1 MATASKRL
9 IAYFL
14 SFLGFDRYAYP
25 SLSLRNVGSFYSSKS
40 SSSTLCESTSSS
52 SSSSF
57 MTDSTLF
64 VNTGKHD
71 MYENEDG
78 MGVTVMSYDA
88 WTLQSLLANLPK
100 VSLCNII
107 ATTAAQY
114 PKIMRLVEDQ
124 RPLKD
129 NKSSDV
135 RWPYFASFCDMNV
148 SYMQDDDPNDIVTM
162 HCRELEA
169 IRVRA
174 HTIVHSMDHQRPSE
188 RFANEVTVSQEL
200 ERLVRLCTNT
210 LHTAS
215 QGYTLIAMIGLSIVA
230 SEALEG
236 VSMTK
241 RHVFSDA
248 LLGRVLILEMA
259 SILKNYKAPPRELQ
273 PTRLFQAAFPDQQ
286 DDFGL
291 AGFVQLVTEVCARLA
306 QYDLTWQYRQEYDSV
321 PSMAARHLQ

>member
-9 IAYFL
+9 IAYFF

-25 SLSLRNVGSFYSSKS
+25 SLSLRNVGSFYSTKS
-40 SSSTLCESTSSS
+40 SSSTLCESSSS
-52 SSSSF
+52 GGSGSSF

-64 VNTGKHD
+64 VSTAKHD

-107 ATTAAQY
+107 ATMAAQY

-124 RPLKD
+124 RPFQEA
-129 NKSSDV
+129 NTV

-148 SYMQDDDPNDIVTM
+148 SYMQDDDAHDIVTM

-169 IRVRA
+169 IRQRA
-174 HTIVHSMDHQRPSE
+174 HAIVHSMDRQRPSE
-188 RFANEVTVSQEL
+188 RFANEVAVSQEL

-215 QGYTLIAMIGLSIVA
+215 QGYTLVAMVGLAVVA
-230 SEALEG
+230 REALDG
-236 VSMTK
+236 VSMMK

-259 SILKNYKAPPRELQ
+259 SILKNYKAPPPELQ
-273 PTRLFQAAFPDQQ
+273 PGRLFEAAFPDQQ

-291 AGFVQLVTEVCARLA
+291 GCFVQLVTDVCARLA

-321 PSMAARHLQ
+321 ASMAARHLQ